1 MYNFSD
7 PIYFLYDQNYD
18 IRKKRLKEIK
28 DVKELDDE
36 STDNNFPNLNDVYY
50 PNRPDVCKFFNV
62 YFY

>member
-50 PNRPDVCKFFNV
+50 PNRPDVC
-62 YFY
+62 

>member
-28 DVKELDDE
+28 DVKELDYFK
-36 STDNNFPNLNDVYY
+36 NWGAIRNLNLR
-50 PNRPDVCKFFNV
+50 NRQGF
-62 YFY
+62 